1 MKEFLCKQCV
11 WVNSQ
16 PNENG
21 MVHCKLLDR
30 NVYGGSMPCPDGEL
44 YEPPFR

>member
-1 MKEFLCKQCV
+1 MKEYVCKNCV

-21 MVHCKLLDR
+21 MVHCKWLKR
-30 NVYGGSMPCPDGEL
+30 NVYGGSVPCDNWEL